1 MSEHASKPR
10 FVHVVLRV
18 PDNAGDGD
26 AVEAIDCLIG
36 HALDGH
42 GMRCASTREFA
53 EMLMEE
59 GGIQAMLEQLQAV
72 EERHEMK
79 QSIVKVRSK
88 AQMDNDPF
96 GMLDLNLNPSK
107 DEVLH

>member
-1 MSEHASKPR
+1 MSDHERKPR

-18 PDNAGDGD
+18 PDNADGDD
-26 AVEAIDCLIG
+26 AVEAMDCLIG
-36 HALDGH
+36 HAMDGH

-59 GGIQAMLEQLQAV
+59 GGLQAMLEQLQKV
-72 EERHEMK
+72 EERYEMK
-79 QSIVKVRSK
+79 QTTVAVRSK

-96 GMLDLNLNPSK
+96 GMLDVNPSK